1 MARLALRAGA
11 SLLLTAGAF
20 VAPLSLAAFAGGWP
34 WVLLPLATVP
44 AWIGLVL
51 LLARV
56 LWPAEP
62 RVQPVLAV
70 LGASVLVGAMIPIG
84 FIADYAITLS
94 ANLCGAD
101 GSSTGSQGL
110 YGLAAVYLAGGLWAC
125 SGPSRRVAWALPLA
139 FAAGWVALVAITYAI
154 PSNHGSFCET

>member
-20 VAPLSLAAFAGGWP
+20 VAPLSLAGFAGGWP
-34 WVLLPLATVP
+34 WILLPFAAVP

-56 LWPAEP
+56 LWPAEKP
-62 RVQPVLAV
+62 AHVLPAV
-70 LGASVLVGAMIPIG
+70 LGASVIVGIMIPIA
-84 FIADYAITLS
+84 FVLDYAIVIS
-94 ANLCGAD
+94 ANLCGQD
-101 GSSTGSQGL
+101 GMSRGSQGFW
-110 YGLAAVYLAGGLWAC
+110 GLAAVYLAGGVWAC
-125 SGPSRRVAWALPLA
+125 SGPSRRVAWGLPLA
-139 FAAGWVALVAITYAI
+139 LVAGWVALVVVTFAI